1 MNAALPSATK
11 RYTLNEIADAKGV
24 SRQAL
29 SKRANKENWPDEKI
43 ACSGGHQRYFALTD
57 LPKDLQKALTDKA
70 INAVLP
76 VIAQE
81 VAAPIVVAAT
91 NQPEALL
98 TDKQRFERDARLGV
112 RKAIERTMVE
122 GRCSQAAAMNTLL
135 IAARMG
141 SLDPFTAN
149 MLRLARDPRGACGDG
164 FPSVRTL
171 KRWLAATNLA
181 PVLPQ
186 KNMIPPPW
194 AQDFM
199 ALWQV
204 PQKPS
209 VNQAYQEFR
218 LSWPYVSI
226 HQVRRFIEKM
236 GAVSRERG
244 RMGPRELK
252 NIKPFIRRDFSH
264 LEPNEVWTADGHTF
278 DAEVQHPATGKP
290 FRPEI
295 TAILDVATRA
305 CVGWSVGLAES
316 SFAVL
321 DALRSAVDRHGVP
334 GIFYVDNG
342 AGYKNQLMSKE
353 GTGLLGR
360 IGTTVKHSL
369 PYNSQAKGVIERSHQ
384 SIWISGAKMLPS
396 YIGASMD
403 REAKLAH
410 FKITRKAARDGGA
423 MPVIPWHL
431 FIEFCG
437 QIVEGYNNRP
447 HRSLKGVSP
456 SLCWRAFESRG
467 FNAVRVS
474 AEAMETLFR
483 PQIARVTQRGEILLF
498 NNRYFS
504 KDLEEFHGETVF
516 VGYDIHDASRVWIHN
531 EDGQLICTAEVNGNR
546 RAYFPQSVIEQA
558 KDKRLEAQIK
568 RIDAKRNTA
577 IEERTGAPAI
587 VAPASAS
594 LVIGGNV
601 IDINAL
607 SSKAELVETQQ
618 IPAIDAEIDETES
631 VAVEVVKTAA
641 PATPAAPAV
650 PRSERSAQDNYAE
663 WLEVGRRLT
672 AGEPVCEA
680 DAFWHQS
687 YQRTA
692 QFRAMQ
698 KKTAAV

>member
-1 MNAALPSATK
+1 MNAALPAAVK
-11 RYTLNEIADAKGV
+11 RYTLAEIAEAIGM
-24 SRQAL
+24 
-29 SKRANKENWPDEKI
+29 SKRGAEKRSAKELWVCDEI
-43 ACSGGHQRYFALTD
+43 SVRGGKQKLFALTA
-57 LPKDLQKALTDKA
+57 LPKDIQKALTDKA

-76 VIAQE
+76 MIAQE
-81 VAAPIVVAAT
+81 VAAPIIIAA

-98 TDKQRFERDARLGV
+98 TEKQRFERDARMGV

-122 GRCSQAAAMNTLL
+122 GRCSQEAAMNTLL

-141 SLDPFTAN
+141 SLDAWTAN
-149 MLRLARDPRGACGDG
+149 MLRLARDPRGRCGDG
-164 FPSVRTL
+164 FPSIRTL
-171 KRWLAATNLA
+171 KRWLAASDLA
-181 PVLPQ
+181 PKVPQ

-194 AQDFM
+194 AQDFLG
-199 ALWQV
+199 LWQV

-209 VNQAYQEFR
+209 VEQAYQEFR
-218 LSWPYVSI
+218 LSWPGVSV
-226 HQVRRFIEKM
+226 HQVRRFIAKM

-264 LEPNEVWTADGHTF
+264 LEPNEIWTADGHTF

-295 TAILDVATRA
+295 TAILDIATRA

-321 DALRSAVDRHGVP
+321 DALRSGVDRHGVP
-334 GIFYVDNG
+334 AIFYVDNG

-360 IGTTVKHSL
+360 LGTTIKHSL

-410 FKITRKAARDGGA
+410 FKLTRKAARAGGA
-423 MPVIPWHL
+423 MPVIPWDL
-431 FIEFCG
+431 FIEFCEK
-437 QIVEGYNNRP
+437 IVDEYNNRP

-456 SLCWRAFESRG
+456 ALCWRAFESRG
-467 FNAVRVS
+467 FNAVRVT

-483 PQIARVTQRGEILLF
+483 PQIARITQRAEILLF

-516 VGYDIHDASRVWIHN
+516 VAYDIHDASRVWVHN
-531 EDGQLICTAEVNGNR
+531 EDGQLICTAEANGNR
-546 RAYFPQSVIEQA
+546 RAYFPQSVIEQS
-558 KDKRLEAQIK
+558 KDKRLDAQLK
-568 RIDAKRNTA
+568 RIDVKRTNV

-587 VAPASAS
+587 AAHASAE
-594 LVIGGNV
+594 LIIGGRV
-601 IDINAL
+601 VELDKIPRAAKAAQQIQDEPESINAGL
-607 SSKAELVETQQ
+607 TQ
-618 IPAIDAEIDETES
+618 E
-631 VAVEVVKTAA
+631 AA
-641 PATPAAPAV
+641 PATPAK

-672 AGEPVCEA
+672 AGEPVGEA
-680 DAFWHQS
+680 DAYWHQS

>member
-1 MNAALPSATK
+1 MNAAVPSAIK
-11 RYTLNEIADAKGV
+11 RYTLAEIAEAAQVNKSSVVRRATKESWAFEEIAHPG
-24 SRQAL
+24 Q
-29 SKRANKENWPDEKI
+29 SKRT
-43 ACSGGHQRYFALTD
+43 FALTD
-57 LPKDLQKALTDKA
+57 LPKDIQKALTDKA
-70 INAVLP
+70 INAVMP

-81 VAAPIVVAAT
+81 VAAPIVALAS
-91 NQPEALL
+91 QPEALL

-135 IAARMG
+135 IAGRMG
-141 SLDPFTAN
+141 SLDPLTAN
-149 MLRLARDPRGACGDG
+149 MLRLARDPRGRCGDG

-171 KRWLAATNLA
+171 KRWLAATDLA
-181 PVLPQ
+181 PKAPQ

-194 AQDFM
+194 AQDFL
-199 ALWQV
+199 ALWQI

-209 VNQAYQEFR
+209 VNQAYQQFR
-218 LSWPYVSI
+218 QTWPMVSI
-226 HQVRRFIEKM
+226 HQVQRFVAKM

-264 LEPNEVWTADGHTF
+264 LEPNEIWTADGHTF

-295 TAILDVATRA
+295 TAILDIATRA

-321 DALRSAVDRHGVP
+321 DALRNAVERHGVP
-334 GIFYVDNG
+334 AIFYVDNG

-360 IGTTVKHSL
+360 LGTTIKHSL

-384 SIWISGAKMLPS
+384 TIWIAGAKLLPS
-396 YIGASMD
+396 YVGASMD

-410 FKITRKAARDGGA
+410 FKVTRKAARSGGA

-431 FIEFCG
+431 FIDFCE
-437 QIVEGYNNRP
+437 QIVNEYNDRP

-456 SLCWRAFESRG
+456 ALSWRAFESRG
-467 FNAVRVS
+467 FQAVRIGNDD
-474 AEAMETLFR
+474 METLFR
-483 PQIARVTQRGEILLF
+483 PQIARITQRGEILLF

-504 KDLEEFHGETVF
+504 KDLEEFHGETIF
-516 VGYDIHDASRVWIHN
+516 VAYDIHDASKVWVHN
-531 EDGQLICTAEVNGNR
+531 EDGQLICTAEANGNR
-546 RAYFPQSVIEQA
+546 RAYFPQSVSEQA
-558 KDKRLEAQIK
+558 KDKRLDAQLK
-568 RIDAKRNTA
+568 RIDSKRTNV
-577 IEERTGAPAI
+577 IEERTGALAI
-587 VAPASAS
+587 AAPASS
-594 LVIGGNV
+594 ELVIGGRV
-601 IDINAL
+601 VDIDKIPRAAQVPEPVTEEPESINA
-607 SSKAELVETQQ
+607 EFTQ
-618 IPAIDAEIDETES
+618 
-631 VAVEVVKTAA
+631 EVVTEA
-641 PATPAAPAV
+641 PATPAK

-672 AGEPVCEA
+672 DGEPVGEA